1 MKSGTPGLRA
11 NPRTGGARDGRVFR
25 PAGRH
30 AGAAAGSDD
39 LVLGSVARSTESLR
53 VADYAAC
60 CRLVARE
67 SEAMLD
73 DPEAAYPVTTEP
85 EPVRHCDCCRWGQT
99 CRAQWR
105 REDDLALAANL
116 TSRQRRAQAGRPW
129 PNHDQRSR
137 LHRAQRPAGLGLQ
150 TQRLASRHHLVRR
163 LLFARQPGGQGAQHA
178 PMPASSVVVQP
189 STGSSSA
196 EVDETHARVIWVCDT
211 AAHPMQ
217 RSVGEEDRRIR
228 GGPTQTRIQGQARDR
243 HRR

>member
-99 CRAQWR
+99 CRAPVASGGRSGAGGKLDVPPAARPSWP
-105 REDDLALAANL
+105 ALAE
-116 TSRQRRAQAGRPW
+116 P
-129 PNHDQRSR
+129 
-137 LHRAQRPAGLGLQ
+137 RPALETPPGSAARWAGFTNAEACVPPPLGAPPTL
-150 TQRLASRHHLVRR
+150 RAPARR
-163 LLFARQPGGQGAQHA
+163 PRCAARAHA
-178 PMPASSVVVQP
+178 
-189 STGSSSA
+189 G
-196 EVDETHARVIWVCDT
+196 
-211 AAHPMQ
+211 
-217 RSVGEEDRRIR
+217 
-228 GGPTQTRIQGQARDR
+228 
-243 HRR
+243 